1 MKLTG
6 KNIKDIEMLESL
18 KKEIKAFEKDRV
30 YNDLLNFYRLDDLYE
45 VYYKLQTKLYHNIQQ
60 DEIIL
65 K

>member
-18 KKEIKAFEKDRV
+18 KKEIKAFEKDRI
-30 YNDLLNFYRLDDLYE
+30 YNDLLNSHRLDDLYE
-45 VYYKLQTKLYHNIQQ
+45 IYYRLQTNLYHNIQQ

>member
-6 KNIKDIEMLESL
+6 KNIKDMEMLESL

-30 YNDLLNFYRLDDLYE
+30 HNDLLNFCRLDDLYE
-45 VYYKLQTKLYHNIQQ
+45 IYYKLQTNLYRNIQQ
-60 DEIIL
+60 DEIVL